1 MAIGPIVYPT
11 LPATTKTSLNIT
23 APTIIKAS
31 PGVVGTITVVAAGS
45 GNGAVCDC
53 ATTGA
58 AGNAN
63 HDSGAAAEG
72 QGTGQGGRDGGR
84 AAAAEIPEPERL
96 PAVRR

>member
-1 MAIGPIVYPT
+1 MAIGPQIVPVI
-11 LPATTKTSLNIT
+11 PATSQSHLNIT
-23 APTIIKAS
+23 APTIVKAS

-63 HDSGAAAEG
+63 LVAIAPQVQGTQVINFPCRVAICVIP
-72 QGTGQGGRDGGR
+72 GTGQT
-84 AAAAEIPEPERL
+84 L
-96 PAVRR
+96 AVSFA

>member
-31 PGVVGTITVVAAGS
+31 PGVVGTITVVAPGS

-63 HDSGAAAEG
+63 LVAVAPQVQGTQVINFPCRVAICVIP
-72 QGTGQGGRDGGR
+72 GTGQT
-84 AAAAEIPEPERL
+84 L
-96 PAVRR
+96 AVSFA